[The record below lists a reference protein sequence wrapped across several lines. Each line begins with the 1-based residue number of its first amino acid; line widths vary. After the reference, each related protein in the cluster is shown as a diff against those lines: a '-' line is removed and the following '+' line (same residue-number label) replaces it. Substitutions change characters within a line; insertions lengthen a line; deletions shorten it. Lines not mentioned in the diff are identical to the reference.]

1 MTLISAC
8 GSVLSNLV
16 VRRIGVFRWWSI
28 FWGRSMFLGV
38 GIRVKYHRKV
48 DLDPSRTYV
57 FASNHQNALD
67 IPIAAIAVPCPFGY
81 VAKAALE
88 RVPVLGLAIRFSP
101 SVIVDQSHPRRSLA
115 SMQRAGRQIRQGLS
129 VIIFP
134 EGKRSYQR
142 DLLPFKKGA
151 FLLAMEAGVPIV
163 PVTIVDAYRLFH
175 EKRRLARPG
184 IIHVVVG
191 EPISLEGM
199 TRRDIPELMDRLARE
214 IQSELDNTPRE

>member
-1 MTLISAC
+1 MDIQTAPSEAEGISPTVFRRLFFLWAVVWGSLMTLISAC

-115 SMQRAGRQIRQGLS
+115 SM
-129 VIIFP
+129 
-134 EGKRSYQR
+134 
-142 DLLPFKKGA
+142 
-151 FLLAMEAGVPIV
+151 
-163 PVTIVDAYRLFH
+163 
-175 EKRRLARPG
+175 
-184 IIHVVVG
+184 
-191 EPISLEGM
+191 
-199 TRRDIPELMDRLARE
+199 
-214 IQSELDNTPRE
+214 